1 MRKRVFV
8 NILSVVPI
16 SLLAGCGGGGAE
28 DFAVAV
34 KRPVAAVYAPLF
46 AADVRYARFA
56 FPGIGFERS
65 RPSDSE
71 LLYTIPGTGA
81 FPATIRLK
89 LEPVNGG
96 ATTVIHAFVHVPP
109 VHARIDGEEKVLSE
123 RKAESALQSLLKS
136 MGRSLEMGSNAEAD
150 TTRLSAFLTGIAVA
164 TNEAYLTKALDFK
177 AHPEKLADILMAFE
191 GPDEP
196 SPTVA
201 TARDTPMVDTDVG
214 EREHEFAQDRSD
226 WQQQQAAEKA
236 AEPSNDL
243 DRFDN

>member
-8 NILSVVPI
+8 NILSVLPV
-16 SLLAGCGGGGAE
+16 SLLVGCGGDGAE
-28 DFAVAV
+28 DFAVEV
-34 KRPVAAVYAPLF
+34 KRPVAAVYAPLS

-89 LEPVNGG
+89 LEPATGG

-123 RKAESALQSLLKS
+123 RKAETALQSLLKS

-150 TTRLSAFLTGIAVA
+150 TTKLSAFLTGIAIA
-164 TNEAYLTKALDFK
+164 SNETYLAKALDFK
-177 AHPEKLADILMAFE
+177 AHPEKLVDVVMAFE
-191 GPDEP
+191 GVDEP
-196 SPTVA
+196 GPTVA
-201 TARDTPMVDTDVG
+201 TERDTPMVDTDASQ
-214 EREHEFAQDRSD
+214 RQHEFVQDRSD
-226 WQQQQAAEKA
+226 LQQQEAAEKA
-236 AEPSNDL
+236 AEPTNNL
-243 DRFDN
+243 DRYDN